1 MLVMNLRTKSF
12 KQSLRTHFKSKR
24 INLKKREW
32 ESSNEGIRKNLIGWD
47 VFKQA
52 EIVHSYISIAKHRE
66 VDTHEI
72 IKYCLAQGK
81 KTVVPIM
88 EANRQLRHSYLLDV
102 NEVKENDWGVPEPV
116 SEIKANLQLL
126 DLVLVPLLALDK
138 HGTRLGYG
146 VGYYDGFLS
155 EIPHSTLKIGLL
167 ADGFNVCSLPK
178 DPWDVALDGFISEKG
193 IHLL

>member
-1 MLVMNLRTKSF
+1 MNLRTKSF
-12 KQSLRTHFKSKR
+12 KKSLRTHFKNKR
-24 INLKKREW
+24 IGLNERVW
-32 ESSNEGIRKNLIGWD
+32 ESSNEGIRKHLIGWD

>member
-1 MLVMNLRTKSF
+1 M
-12 KQSLRTHFKSKR
+12 SLNKR
-24 INLKKREW
+24 VW
-32 ESSNEGIRKNLIGWD
+32 EHSNERIREYLTGWD

-52 EIVHSYISIAKHRE
+52 ETVHSYISIATQKE
-66 VDTHEI
+66 VDTLEI

-81 KTVVPIM
+81 KAVVPIM
-88 EANRQLRHSYLLDV
+88 EANRRLRHSYLTDV
-102 NEVKENDWGVPEPV
+102 NEVKENDWGVLEPV
-116 SEIKANLQLL
+116 SEIKANVQLL
-126 DLVLVPLLALDK
+126 DLVLVPLLAVDK

-146 VGYYDGFLS
+146 AGYYDGFLS
-155 EIPHSTLKIGLL
+155 EIPSSTLKIGLL

>member
-24 INLKKREW
+24 IGLKKREW
-32 ESSNEGIRKNLIGWD
+32 ESSNEGIRKHLIGWD

-102 NEVKENDWGVPEPV
+102 NEVKENDLGVPEPV

>member
-1 MLVMNLRTKSF
+1 MNLRTKSF
-12 KQSLRTHFKSKR
+12 KKSLRTHFKNKR
-24 INLKKREW
+24 MSLNKRVW
-32 ESSNEGIRKNLIGWD
+32 EHSNERIHEYLTGWD

-52 EIVHSYISIAKHRE
+52 ETVHSYISIATQKE
-66 VDTHEI
+66 VDTLEI

-81 KTVVPIM
+81 KAVVPIM
-88 EANRQLRHSYLLDV
+88 EANRRLRHSYLTDV
-102 NEVKENDWGVPEPV
+102 NEVKENDWGVLEPV
-116 SEIKANLQLL
+116 SEIKANVQLL
-126 DLVLVPLLALDK
+126 DLVLVPLLAVDK

-146 VGYYDGFLS
+146 AGYYDGFLS
-155 EIPHSTLKIGLL
+155 EIPSSTLKIGLL

>member
-1 MLVMNLRTKSF
+1 MNLRNKSF
-12 KQSLRTHFKSKR
+12 KQSLRTPFKSKS
-24 INLKKREW
+24 IGLKKREW
-32 ESSNEGIRKNLIGWD
+32 ERSNEGIRKHLIEWD

-52 EIVHSYISIAKHRE
+52 EIIHSYLSIATQKE
-66 VDTHEI
+66 VDTLEI

-102 NEVKENDWGVPEPV
+102 NELKENDWGVLEPV
-116 SEIKANLQLL
+116 SEIKADLHLL

-146 VGYYDGFLS
+146 AGYYDGFLS
-155 EIPHSTLKIGLL
+155 EIPSSTLKIGLL

-178 DPWDVALDGFISEKG
+178 DPWDVALDGFISEKV

>member
-1 MLVMNLRTKSF
+1 MNLGTKSF
-12 KQSLRTHFKSKR
+12 KKSLRTHFKNKR
-24 INLKKREW
+24 IGLNERVW
-32 ESSNEGIRKNLIGWD
+32 ESSNEGIRKHLIGWD

-52 EIVHSYISIAKHRE
+52 EIVHSYISIDTQRE
-66 VDTHEI
+66 VDTFEI

-88 EANRQLRHSYLLDV
+88 EANRQLRHSYLADV
-102 NEVKENDWGVPEPV
+102 NKINENDWGVLEPV
-116 SEIKANLQLL
+116 SEIKANLQLI
-126 DLVLVPLLALDK
+126 DLVLVPLLAIDK

-146 VGYYDGFLS
+146 AGYYDGFLS
-155 EIPHSTLKIGLL
+155 KIPSSTPKIGLL

>member
-1 MLVMNLRTKSF
+1 MNLRTKSF
-12 KQSLRTHFKSKR
+12 KKSLRTHFKNKR
-24 INLKKREW
+24 MSLNKRVW
-32 ESSNEGIRKNLIGWD
+32 EHSNERISEYLTGWD

-52 EIVHSYISIAKHRE
+52 ETVHSYISIATQRE
-66 VDTHEI
+66 VDTLEI

-81 KTVVPIM
+81 KAVVPIM
-88 EANRQLRHSYLLDV
+88 EANRRLRHSYLTDV
-102 NEVKENDWGVPEPV
+102 NEVKENDWGVLEPV
-116 SEIKANLQLL
+116 SELKANVQLL
-126 DLVLVPLLALDK
+126 DLVLVPLLAVDK

-146 VGYYDGFLS
+146 AGYYDGFLS
-155 EIPHSTLKIGLL
+155 EIPSSTLKIGLL